1 MLGRLIFEK
10 GGIASYNSY
19 WRGLDYLESKLVK
32 KLNRLNEFIYE
43 AEVEGTNSYNVRID
57 VNYPRK
63 STCTCPHASGKSI
76 ICKHKVA
83 VYFSIYPEEAQKA
96 IDERNA
102 YFKEP
107 EERKKEYD
115 RKVEEHRESIKEYV
129 DSLSEKEVR
138 NMLINYMV
146 HDAMKF
152 EDDPYEED
160 DEW

>member
-1 MLGRLIFEK
+1 MGMLQ
-10 GGIASYNSY
+10 IASYNSY
-19 WRGLDYLESKLVK
+19 WRGLDYFESKLVK

-57 VNYPRK
+57 VNHPRK
-63 STCTCPHASGKSI
+63 LTCTCPHASGKSI
-76 ICKHKVA
+76 ICKYKVA

-102 YFKEP
+102 YRKEL
-107 EERKKEYD
+107 EEREKQYD
-115 RKVEEHRESIKEYV
+115 RKVEEHRESIKEYI

-146 HDAMKF
+146 HDAMKL

-160 DEW
+160 EWD

>member
-1 MLGRLIFEK
+1 MGMLE
-10 GGIASYNSY
+10 IASYNSY
-19 WRGLDYLESKLVK
+19 RRGLDYFESKLVK

-43 AEVEGTNSYNVRID
+43 VEGTDNYNVRID
-57 VNYPRK
+57 VNHPRK
-63 STCTCPHASGKSI
+63 STCTCPHASGKSN

-102 YFKEP
+102 YRKEL
-107 EERKKEYD
+107 EEREKEYD
-115 RKVEEHRESIKEYV
+115 RKVEEHRESLKKYI

-138 NMLINYMV
+138 NVLINYMV
-146 HDAMKF
+146 NDAMKF

-160 DEW
+160 EW